1 MSLSFGLGLRDVF
14 QSMAHHT
21 PLQGE
26 SNTCVVSVCVRVCGV
41 CLCVC
46 GVCLCVWCVCE
57 CGVCVCLCVCL
68 CLCAHTNCMY
78 VCSNVGILC
87 IYMSL

>member
-26 SNTCVVSVCVRVCGV
+26 SNMCCVSMCVHVHI
-41 CLCVC
+41 CVC
-46 GVCLCVWCVCE
+46 
-57 CGVCVCLCVCL
+57 VCVCLCVCA
-68 CLCAHTNCMY
+68 CVHVHIH
-78 VCSNVGILC
+78 VCVC
-87 IYMSL
+87 VCH